1 MRLHARHD
9 IPDEPRS
16 WLAAVG
22 TNLLRDER
30 RRTRR
35 RLTLLANQPE
45 ELTLGAA
52 PLSPDDAVTRNDQRA
67 RVRQAL
73 DRLPIRDRQMLLLR
87 HEGYSYREI
96 AAALGIAETS
106 VGTMLVRATE
116 AFRSRFVEAN
126 RASE

>member
-1 MRLHARHD
+1 LTAPSHTIRPKPT
-9 IPDEPRS
+9 IVQITPRRTS
-16 WLAAVG
+16 
-22 TNLLRDER
+22 ER